1 MVLLVLTMAS
11 VSSEEDDSD
20 HRSEQFGNYSPSA
33 DVSESESSTAFSIET
48 LMPSNP
54 LTYLPLAR
62 QELIDSEIP
71 AHPQIMLPVVG
82 CRHVVVPAEKPVTTE
97 LSEIELMKERF
108 AKLLLGEDMSGGGKG
123 VCTALAISNAITYLS
138 GMFIS

>member
-1 MVLLVLTMAS
+1 MAS

-20 HRSEQFGNYSPSA
+20 HRSEQYGNYSPSA

-54 LTYLPLAR
+54 LTYSPLAS

-71 AHPQIMLPVVG
+71 APPRIMLPVVG
-82 CRHVVVPAEKPVTTE
+82 CRHVVIPAEKPVTTE
-97 LSEIELMKERF
+97 LS
-108 AKLLLGEDMSGGGKG
+108 G
-123 VCTALAISNAITYLS
+123 
-138 GMFIS
+138 